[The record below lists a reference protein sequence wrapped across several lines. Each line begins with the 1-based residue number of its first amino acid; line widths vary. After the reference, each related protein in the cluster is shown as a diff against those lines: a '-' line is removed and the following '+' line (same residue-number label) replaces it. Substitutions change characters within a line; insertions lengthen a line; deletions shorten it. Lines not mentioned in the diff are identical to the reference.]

1 MRLRWDKA
9 VKIMKEY
16 PNSKIG
22 EFTIIQ
28 RGNNFSIEII
38 RSFVDSSKVGSIL
51 KYQDSCLGSM
61 SISSFKKLLE
71 VLKEPN

>member
-1 MRLRWDKA
+1 MRLRWDRA

-28 RGNNFSIEII
+28 RGNNFCIEIT
-38 RSFVDSSKVGSIL
+38 RNFVDFSKVGSIL
-51 KYQDSCLGSM
+51 KYQNSGLGSM
-61 SISSFKKLLE
+61 SINSFKKLLE

>member
-1 MRLRWDKA
+1 MRLRWDRA
-9 VKIMKEY
+9 VNIMREY

-28 RGNNFSIEII
+28 RGNNFCIEIT
-38 RSFVDSSKVGSIL
+38 RNFVDFSKVGSIL
-51 KYQDSCLGSM
+51 KYQNSGLGSM
-61 SISSFKKLLE
+61 SINSFKKLLE

>member
-38 RSFVDSSKVGSIL
+38 RSFVDFSKVGSVKFYPFGI
-51 KYQDSCLGSM
+51 
-61 SISSFKKLLE
+61 
-71 VLKEPN
+71 